1 MGLDDFRANDV
12 LDGRYQLLSRIGQGG
27 FGDVWRAV
35 ELFADGTPFRD
46 VALKLLAPELAGAGW
61 AEEAKLLASFSHPSL
76 VTIFAAGVLKTRDT
90 PFVAM
95 EFLEGETLADVLR
108 RKRRLGWRAAL
119 RIARDV
125 AAALDVIH
133 AKGIVHLDLKP
144 ANFFVTRPDSGG
156 VDGVDSAARTRR
168 GRALRGT
175 IKVLDFG
182 LSRKQGARPRTFASR
197 PMSDDASIATGV
209 LYDGTDPFAET
220 QAAGSSRRTI
230 AGTPGFVAPEVIEF
244 LEPTSAADAYALG
257 ATIVQLVTGHLPHA
271 VDDEPKDLSN
281 PETVRSWW
289 LELREATL
297 RGSLRDLE
305 KEGLPRGLAA
315 LVRRLLSV
323 DPTARGCP
331 PGSLFAQLDEVWTRP
346 FGVPLRPFPGLA
358 PFDASYEGVLFG
370 REGDATR
377 MVRDLTYE
385 TALVM
390 AGPRGAGK
398 TSLLVAGVLPEL
410 AKSEVDGRDD
420 WRAVLVDPA
429 LDDRVADVVWRMRPE
444 EAAAPARTL
453 ALSATEVSEEKTD
466 EEPAPRPATPVIE
479 ALPAPKKKARPG
491 AAAMQTLKSID
502 YEGDGEDEEGE
513 EAVAPVGARG
523 SAPPPKAAEAPAPA
537 ARPVTSENPATL
549 PATEFAAVISAIAES
564 TTGVALVVDP
574 LEALLD
580 LAPSQRKAL
589 VDLIHDVVHA
599 SKTAGLRFIAAV
611 DSQRVAEVMEVC
623 GFDAA
628 VRAAIRFIDQPPPTS
643 GADIAVGPLKL
654 AGMKIEDPE
663 GLARDVEQ
671 ALTEK
676 GSLPFLAAS
685 LGHWWDER
693 AGKKFLSTARY
704 RELGGVKA
712 ALFDQAKAVHDALP
726 RHERAELLAL
736 MTEMATTEGKLVEHT
751 VEELGERIDDAEGAK
766 KYVAALVRRY
776 LVRRHGDRV
785 VLADERLIGWP
796 PLEGAR
802 LAAMERLAARE
813 RFKEAALAWDR
824 SGQRKELL
832 EGRAFLRELTS
843 HDGALRGL
851 GVVETEYLAACKRA
865 ARRRLIVGT
874 VLVLA
879 TLGLVVGLYVGER
892 FLERQR
898 QEAIAKKEAAVRE
911 SYRASLLGRAQ
922 QTGDPYEATALII
935 EAIQHGPG
943 DSPGGA
949 ASPQITLELMDATRN
964 LVPARF
970 ISRDS
975 VQDLD
980 FPWDSRW
987 VLGRGRTG
995 SVVAIDLA
1003 PPKGE
1008 LEPVEEG
1015 EQDSSSL
1022 NEKLLRRRPHL
1033 IEVRPSDSPVAEI
1046 APFGFD
1052 TAFATRGASGEVRV
1066 VRLTEDG
1073 EAALVAK
1080 PDLVCRGK
1088 LAVAKS
1094 APVVACTTESG
1105 IGAWDLRTG
1114 KVVSRD
1120 LSVDGTTL
1128 SPDGKYLAAWVGK
1141 RLHILETAS
1150 MTVRSV
1156 DVVEDVLT
1164 AKFAPKEP
1172 LLAFVSKGRFEVFDA
1187 RTASRVFEG
1196 SVLPFGVERTPNVAP
1211 PSDLFWDEGGLD
1223 LTICTAEGAHAAYL
1237 RHGGRAPLDVEPRVR
1252 CDDRATNAPALI
1264 READRAEYGPLERK
1278 SAGMH
1283 LSYGGFK
1290 LGEGRYLTR
1299 SLAVISGKNEG
1310 LERATQFVERDDKG
1324 APLDRPAEDAFVD
1337 VVKSGEFVA
1346 VEHQSELLLVDAKGR
1361 RLGAQAGGH
1370 LLGLCQDGKI
1380 AAWRKDGANFKIF
1393 DARTS
1398 AEIGSVPRRESLV
1411 VGVSPACDKLYLE
1424 SLGGHLF
1431 AHPLTGGEARE
1442 IATLDGY
1449 VFDRKLSKDGLA
1461 LVVAVS
1467 SGAVARIDAKTDG
1480 VLVVGYGTPRASAI
1494 ASGPGLGEITFADST
1509 GILVARSNGAVD
1521 RVLEG
1526 TGADSWDDIAIVDDG
1541 RAMLLGATKGISVL
1555 DVKEREIVL
1564 TSKDTEGL
1572 TRFTPWDAE
1581 GSLLAFNPNL
1591 EGQNRG
1597 YVVPFSRAL
1606 ALSLGALAS
1615 NLRVHEGRIILTH

>member
-1 MGLDDFRANDV
+1 MGLDDFRAQDV
-12 LDGRYQLLSRIGQGG
+12 LDNRYQLLQRIGQGG

-61 AEEAKLLASFSHPSL
+61 AEEAKLLASFQHPSL
-76 VTIFAAGVLKTRDT
+76 VTIFAAGVLKTGGT

-108 RKRRLGWRAAL
+108 RKRRLGWRETL

-133 AKGIVHLDLKP
+133 SKGIVHLDLKP
-144 ANFFVTRPDSGG
+144 ANFFVTKPDASA
-156 VDGVDSAARTRR
+156 VDSEDGDQGRKGAR
-168 GRALRGT
+168 ARGT

-182 LSRKQGARPRTFASR
+182 LSRKQGARPRAFASR

-220 QAAGSSRRTI
+220 QTVGSSRRTI

-257 ATIVQLVTGHLPHA
+257 ATIVQLITGHLPHA
-271 VDDEPKDLSN
+271 VEDEPRDLSN

-331 PGSLFAQLDEVWTRP
+331 PGTLFAQLDEVWARP
-346 FGVPLRPFPGLA
+346 FGVPLRPFPGLT
-358 PFDASYEGVLFG
+358 PYDASYEGVLFG
-370 REGDATR
+370 RDGDATR
-377 MVRDLTYE
+377 LVRDLTYE
-385 TALVM
+385 SALVI

-398 TSLLVAGVLPEL
+398 TSLLVAGVLPQL
-410 AKSEVDGRDD
+410 AKSEVDGKED
-420 WRAVLVDPA
+420 WRAVFVDPTA
-429 LDDRVADVVWRMRPE
+429 GDGAADTRVADIVWRMRPE
-444 EAAAPARTL
+444 DRPDTPHTL
-453 ALSATEVSEEKTD
+453 ALSATEISEEHT
-466 EEPAPRPATPVIE
+466 EER
-479 ALPAPKKKARPG
+479 ALPTDPVVVAVDPPRKAKVRAA

-502 YEGDGEDEEGE
+502 HDDGGASLDAADEDDE
-513 EAVAPVGARG
+513 
-523 SAPPPKAAEAPAPA
+523 SPPPAATSGFTTTGVRTPTAATPKAGASDSPST
-537 ARPVTSENPATL
+537 VPATQ
-549 PATEFAAVISAIAES
+549 FAAVVSAISEGA
-564 TTGVALVVDP
+564 TGVALVVDP

-580 LAPSQRKAL
+580 LQPSQRKAL
-589 VDLIHDVVHA
+589 VELIHDVVHA
-599 SKTAGLRFIAAV
+599 SKAHGLRFIATV
-611 DSQRVAEVMEVC
+611 DSQRIGEVVETC
-623 GFDAA
+623 GFDAT
-628 VRAAIRFIDQPPPTS
+628 VRAAIRFVDQPLPAS
-643 GADIAVGPLKL
+643 GADIAVGPLRL
-654 AGMKIEDPE
+654 SGMKIEDPE
-663 GLARDVEQ
+663 GLARDAEA
-671 ALTEK
+671 ALREK

-685 LGHWWDER
+685 LAHWWDER

-712 ALFDQAKAVHDALP
+712 ALFDQAKAAHDALP
-726 RHERAELLAL
+726 RNERAELLAL
-736 MTEMATTEGKLVEHT
+736 MTEMATTEGKVVERT
-751 VEELGERIDDAEGAK
+751 AAELGELIENREGAER
-766 KYVAALVRRY
+766 YVDALVRRY
-776 LVRRHGDRV
+776 LARRHGARV
-785 VLADERLIGWP
+785 VLADDRLIEWP
-796 PLEGAR
+796 PLAGAR

-813 RFKEAALAWDR
+813 RFREAALAWDR

-832 EGRAFLRELTS
+832 EGRAFLNELDR

-851 GVVETEYLAACKRA
+851 SQTESEYLTTCRRA
-865 ARRRLIVGT
+865 ARRRRIIGT
-874 VLVLA
+874 ALVVA
-879 TLGLVVGLYVGER
+879 TLGLVVGLYFGER

-922 QTGDPYEATALII
+922 QTADPYEATALII
-935 EAIQHGPG
+935 EAIQKG
-943 DSPGGA
+943 S
-949 ASPQITLELMDATRN
+949 ASPQVSVELMDATRN

-980 FPWDSRW
+980 FPWDARW
-987 VLGRGRTG
+987 VIGRGRTG
-995 SVVAIDLA
+995 TVVAIDLA

-1008 LEPVEEG
+1008 TEPVEEG
-1015 EQDSSSL
+1015 ETDSSSL

-1033 IEVRPSDSPVAEI
+1033 IEVQPSDSPIAEI

-1052 TAFATRGASGEVRV
+1052 TAFATRGAAGEVRV
-1066 VRLTEDG
+1066 VRLTEEG
-1073 EAALVAK
+1073 EAVLVAA
-1080 PDLVCRGK
+1080 PELVCQGK

-1094 APVVACTTESG
+1094 APVVACTTDSG

-1114 KVVSRD
+1114 RVTSKD
-1120 LSVDGTTL
+1120 LSVDGATL
-1128 SPDGKYLAAWVGK
+1128 SPDGAWLAAWVGK
-1141 RLHILETAS
+1141 KLHLLETAS
-1150 MTVRSV
+1150 MSAKSL

-1172 LLAFVSKGRFEVFDA
+1172 LLAVVTKNRFEVFDA
-1187 RTASRVFEG
+1187 RSGARVFEG
-1196 SVLPFGVERTPNVAP
+1196 PALGANMTAP
-1211 PSDLFWDEGGLD
+1211 PSDLYWDDGGLD
-1223 LTICTAEGAHAAYL
+1223 LSICSAEGAHAVYL
-1237 RHGGRAPLDVEPRVR
+1237 RRGGRASLDVEPRVR
-1252 CDDRATNAPALI
+1252 CDDRPANAPAVI

-1278 SAGMH
+1278 AAGMH
-1283 LSYGGFK
+1283 LSYGGFRV
-1290 LGEGRYLTR
+1290 GESRYLTR
-1299 SLAVISGKNEG
+1299 SLAVFSSKNEG

-1324 APLDRPAEDAFVD
+1324 AALERAPEDAFVE
-1337 VVKSGEFVA
+1337 VLRSGEFIA
-1346 VEHQSELLLVDAKGR
+1346 VEHQKELLLVDAKGR
-1361 RLGAQAGGH
+1361 KTGSQEGAH
-1370 LLGLCQDGKI
+1370 LLGVCTDGRI
-1380 AAWRKDGANFKIF
+1380 AAWKKDGDVFRVF

-1398 AEIGSVPRRESLV
+1398 SDLGAVPRDSSTKGALV
-1411 VGVSPACDKLYLE
+1411 VGLSPACDKLYVERLDGT
-1424 SLGGHLF
+1424 LWM
-1431 AHPLTGGEARE
+1431 HPLGSGSGDARV
-1442 IATLDGY
+1442 IAALDGY
-1449 VFDRKLSKDGLA
+1449 VFDRKFLQDRSG

-1467 SGAVARIDAKTDG
+1467 SGAVARIDARADT
-1480 VLVVGYGTPRASAI
+1480 VSVVGYGTPRASAI
-1494 ASGPGLGEITFADST
+1494 ASGPGIGEITFADST
-1509 GILVARSNGAVD
+1509 GVLVARKNGAVD

-1526 TGADSWDDIAIVDDG
+1526 TGADSWDDIAIVDGG
-1541 RAMLLGATKGISVL
+1541 RSMLLGATKGISVL

-1591 EGQNRG
+1591 EGQVRG
-1597 YVVPFSRAL
+1597 FIVPFSRTL
-1606 ALSLGALAS
+1606 ALSLGPLAS
-1615 NLRVHEGRIILTH
+1615 NLRVQDGRITLVH